1 MALLKKHN
9 ETPPGG
15 WTYFQRETEFTIKA
29 ENENQLVDMVTAH
42 RQYRNLQPQD
52 KASVQIDVERQI
64 CTRLGNLECKA
75 EGKSDPWV
83 PQNPVRNVVTMSM
96 MLSFSKAAM
105 AFAASGGELATMDEA
120 KRRAQMCND
129 CPLAIPVAGCSCGT
143 FYKAIE
149 AVLPAERRF
158 GQEKKVCMVCNCSVA
173 VKLNLTEEQIVIS
186 NEGRGELPWPA
197 TPCYQKEI
205 MERAKARAAV
215 SNP

>member
-15 WTYFQRETEFTIKA
+15 WTYFQRETEFTIKG
-29 ENENQLVDMVTAH
+29 ENEQQLIDLVVAH
-42 RQYRNLQPQD
+42 REYRNLYPKD
-52 KASVQIDVERQI
+52 RESVRLDIERQI

-75 EGKSDPWV
+75 EGKDDKWV

-96 MLSFSKAAM
+96 MLSFSKTAM
-105 AFAASGGELATMDEA
+105 AFAASGMQLATMEEA
-120 KRRAQMCND
+120 QRRAKMCND
-129 CPLAIPVAGCSCGT
+129 CPLATPVAGCSCGT

-173 VKLNLTEEQIVIS
+173 VKMNLTDDQIVTS
-186 NEGRGELPWPA
+186 NEGRGELPWPD
-197 TPCYQKEI
+197 TPCYQKDI
-205 MERAKARAAV
+205 MLAAKAKV
-215 SNP
+215 